1 MPFTGSVLEPEG
13 GEWAAWT
20 LKGSKGTLQIAI
32 KVGRCGKA
40 ARRAALSNAPEQVEV
55 VFATLSSPSPQPFLP
70 GLPLLLLLSLSG
82 LISSPLRPQTA
93 SQRKPDNFAHAKL
106 EMTRKLPAEHVAGS
120 FLREGD
126 SGQGGHR
133 SDLRR
138 GEVSHAWK
146 RPTGFGGSALLVT
159 LAREVLE
166 VCGDRT
172 TLKQP
177 WTEGR
182 SEDAPCR
189 RPEGWCEG

>member
-1 MPFTGSVLEPEG
+1 MVRRLGGRPSV
-13 GEWAAWT
+13 T
-20 LKGSKGTLQIAI
+20 
-32 KVGRCGKA
+32 
-40 ARRAALSNAPEQVEV
+40 RRSRWKLSLR
-55 VFATLSSPSPQPFLP
+55 LSAHRPRSPSCLAFPF
-70 GLPLLLLLSLSG
+70 SLFSPSG
-82 LISSPLRPQTA
+82 LSYSPLRPQTA
-93 SQRKPDNFAHAKL
+93 SQRKPDNFAHARL
-106 EMTRKLPAEHVAGS
+106 EMTRKLPAEYAAGA

-126 SGQGGHR
+126 SGQGRHR

-138 GEVSHAWK
+138 AEVSHAWK

-189 RPEGWCEG
+189 RPEGRCEG